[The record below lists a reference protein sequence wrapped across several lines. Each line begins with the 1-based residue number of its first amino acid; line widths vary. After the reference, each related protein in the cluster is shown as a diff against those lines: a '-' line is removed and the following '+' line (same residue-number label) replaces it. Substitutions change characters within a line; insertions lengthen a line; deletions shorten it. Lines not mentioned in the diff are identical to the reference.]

1 MLTRTG
7 RLRKAQPA
15 MELRPAQLPEGAE
28 QVDEEVFLKPNE
40 QPKPPESAKEKEILG
55 VEAEERVQERGSRER
70 FCYDVDATFKLF
82 VSVCC
87 LSCLVI
93 ST

>member
-1 MLTRTG
+1 
-7 RLRKAQPA
+7 